1 MVSPGTGPLWVGA
14 VNLSRVHLYCLEC
27 FYKTPDKLA
36 ATLSS
41 VYLQFRYLKR
51 MATSESRLALRIT
64 VLESAN
70 VQDLDDQG
78 SSLVEYELETWL
90 DAYSTHFL
98 AEAKV
103 VYESNLCLYHL
114 LHGPVCQYCDG
125 IFSST

>member
-1 MVSPGTGPLWVGA
+1 
-14 VNLSRVHLYCLEC
+14 
-27 FYKTPDKLA
+27 
-36 ATLSS
+36 
-41 VYLQFRYLKR
+41 

-90 DAYSTHFL
+90 DAYNTHFL

-103 VYESNLCLYHL
+103 VYASNLCLYHL
-114 LHGPVCQYCDG
+114 LHGPVCQYCNG
-125 IFSST
+125 IFSSTWFLER